1 MLKFLSKAKRCTC
14 QIFIND
20 NNENLYGSGFFC
32 KIPYTKNNNILLNVL
47 LTCEHVL
54 KKDVVFSSKNI
65 KIKLDDKIKNISLSK
80 ERKKWSNE
88 KMDYSCIEILDDD
101 EIDDYYQLDDMIFQK
116 DYSNNL
122 YLDEKHII
130 IFGIMKTKRRGH
142 SPGIIKYI
150 QDHLF
155 AHNCN
160 TDPGCS
166 GGAIVNKNNNCIIG
180 LHRGEI
186 IKKKKIINCGI
197 FIKNIIDNIKLDAKP
212 KIMIKLNIKDLYTLI
227 FIGNCGIGTKTS
239 LINAYLEGKGCG
251 QKLFFSTLGFD
262 PSLKVI
268 QYLQKNLK
276 LQLIDTCGQEYS
288 IYWSNY
294 TNIDCIILGYD
305 ITNNNSFKNIE
316 SIWIPRTKN
325 KSKKFYLVGNKIDLE
340 EEREVSKEEAIELAN
355 KYGFPFCEVSARY
368 YINVKE
374 LFEDILN
381 YIIFNESKFL
391 YNN

>member
-130 IFGIMKTKRRGH
+130 IFGIMKTKRRV
-142 SPGIIKYI
+142 I
-150 QDHLF
+150 L
-155 AHNCN
+155 
-160 TDPGCS
+160 
-166 GGAIVNKNNNCIIG
+166 
-180 LHRGEI
+180 
-186 IKKKKIINCGI
+186 
-197 FIKNIIDNIKLDAKP
+197 
-212 KIMIKLNIKDLYTLI
+212 
-227 FIGNCGIGTKTS
+227 
-239 LINAYLEGKGCG
+239 LE
-251 QKLFFSTLGFD
+251 
-262 PSLKVI
+262 
-268 QYLQKNLK
+268 
-276 LQLIDTCGQEYS
+276 
-288 IYWSNY
+288 
-294 TNIDCIILGYD
+294 
-305 ITNNNSFKNIE
+305 
-316 SIWIPRTKN
+316 
-325 KSKKFYLVGNKIDLE
+325 
-340 EEREVSKEEAIELAN
+340 
-355 KYGFPFCEVSARY
+355 
-368 YINVKE
+368 
-374 LFEDILN
+374 
-381 YIIFNESKFL
+381 
-391 YNN
+391 

>member
-1 MLKFLSKAKRCTC
+1 
-14 QIFIND
+14 
-20 NNENLYGSGFFC
+20 
-32 KIPYTKNNNILLNVL
+32 
-47 LTCEHVL
+47 
-54 KKDVVFSSKNI
+54 
-65 KIKLDDKIKNISLSK
+65 
-80 ERKKWSNE
+80 
-88 KMDYSCIEILDDD
+88 
-101 EIDDYYQLDDMIFQK
+101 
-116 DYSNNL
+116 
-122 YLDEKHII
+122 
-130 IFGIMKTKRRGH
+130 MKTKRRGH

-180 LHRGEI
+180 LHKGEI

-212 KIMIKLNIKDLYTLI
+212 KVMKKSNIKDCYKLL
-227 FIGNCGIGTKTS
+227 FMGNAGIGTKTS
-239 LINAYLEGKGCG
+239 LINAYFENKGCD
-251 QKLFFSTLGFD
+251 KRVFPSTVSHDCYF
-262 PSLKVI
+262 KKI
-268 QYLQKNLK
+268 QYLQKNLE
-276 LQLIDTCGQEYS
+276 LQLTDSSGQEYF
-288 IYWSNY
+288 YGGWFFG

-305 ITNNNSFKNIE
+305 ITDYNSFKNIE
-316 SIWIPRTKN
+316 SFWIPRAKN
-325 KSKKFYLVGNKIDLE
+325 NNECKKFYLVGNKIDLE
-340 EEREVSKEEAIELAN
+340 EERKVSKKEAIELAN
-355 KYGFPFCEVSARY
+355 KYGFPFCEVSAKC